1 VADPLDPGRGAHR
14 PDRRG
19 RWHPRV
25 DSPVVIGNPIELLA
39 LYFADTR
46 SRQGILARAALGT
59 PDPGEPALAD
69 RLAVELVAELRP
81 DGSVRGAAVPT
92 IWRAHELLDLG
103 RDAAD
108 PALVT
113 LLTWL
118 MGRQGQPGAYGEG
131 CDKARH
137 AQRICGHWARGFF
150 SPAPVEVRVAPITL
164 PNGKAFRVE
173 SAARFAISCLGL
185 RAALRAG
192 LGDRPGPA
200 QHLEGLRL
208 LAEQWTGW
216 NGSFVPDVIVA
227 GLHALALGGPDARA
241 TVEQLVGMI
250 AAHQAPDG
258 LWPNADLFATLE
270 ALHAT
275 GLEAARIAVGRALPA
290 LAERQRADGTFGV
303 MAQQERALIALRA
316 FRWANPEA

>member
-1 VADPLDPGRGAHR
+1 M
-14 PDRRG
+14 
-19 RWHPRV
+19 
-25 DSPVVIGNPIELLA
+25 SPTVLERLA
-39 LYFADTR
+39 LYFGMVRT
-46 SRQGILARAALGT
+46 RQGILARAALGT
-59 PDPGEPALAD
+59 PGAGDAALAQE
-69 RLAVELVAELRP
+69 LAGAMSAELRP
-81 DGSVRGAAVPT
+81 DGTIVGGAVPT

-103 RDAAD
+103 RGAAD

-113 LLTWL
+113 LLAWL

-131 CDKARH
+131 CDKVRH
-137 AQRICGHWARGFF
+137 AQRICAHWARGFF
-150 SPAPVEVRVAPITL
+150 SPAPAEVRVAPITL

-200 QHLEGLRL
+200 QHLEGLGL
-208 LAEQWTGW
+208 LAEQWTSW
-216 NGSFVPDVIVA
+216 NGAFVPDVIVA
-227 GLHALALGGPDARA
+227 GLHALALGGPEARA

-275 GLEAARIAVGRALPA
+275 GLEAARTAVGRALPA

>member
-1 VADPLDPGRGAHR
+1 M
-14 PDRRG
+14 
-19 RWHPRV
+19 
-25 DSPVVIGNPIELLA
+25 SPTALERLA
-39 LYFADTR
+39 LYFGVART
-46 SRQGILARAALGT
+46 RQGILARAALGA
-59 PDPGEPALAD
+59 PGAGDAALTQE
-69 RLAVELVAELRP
+69 LASAMSAELRP
-81 DGSVRGAAVPT
+81 DGTIMGGAVPT
-92 IWRAHELLDLG
+92 IWRTHELLDLG
-103 RDAAD
+103 RDATD
-108 PALVT
+108 PALVR

-137 AQRICGHWARGFF
+137 AQRVCEHWVRGFF
-150 SPAPVEVRVAPITL
+150 SPAPAEVRVAPITL
-164 PNGKAFRVE
+164 PNGKPFRVE

-192 LGDRPGPA
+192 LGERPGPA
-200 QHLEGLRL
+200 QHLESLHQLSG
-208 LAEQWTGW
+208 QWTRW
-216 NGSFVPDVIVA
+216 NGSFVPDVMVA
-227 GLHALALGGPDARA
+227 GLHALALGGPGTRA
-241 TVEQLVGMI
+241 SVEQLVGMI

-275 GLEAARIAVGRALPA
+275 GLEAARAAVGRALPA
-290 LAERQRADGTFGV
+290 LVERQRADGTFGA

>member
-1 VADPLDPGRGAHR
+1 M
-14 PDRRG
+14 
-19 RWHPRV
+19 
-25 DSPVVIGNPIELLA
+25 SPTALERLA
-39 LYFADTR
+39 LYFGVVRT
-46 SRQGILARAALGT
+46 RQGILARAALGT
-59 PDPGEPALAD
+59 PGAGDAALAQE
-69 RLAVELVAELRP
+69 LAAAVSAELRP
-81 DGSVRGAAVPT
+81 DGTIMGGAVPT

-103 RDAAD
+103 RDATD
-108 PALVT
+108 PALVR
-113 LLTWL
+113 LLAWL

-137 AQRICGHWARGFF
+137 AQRVCEHWVRGFF
-150 SPAPVEVRVAPITL
+150 SPAPAEVRVAPITL
-164 PNGKAFRVE
+164 PNGKPFRVE

-192 LGDRPGPA
+192 LGDRPGPE
-200 QHLEGLRL
+200 QHLESLRL
-208 LAEQWTGW
+208 LAEQWTSW

-227 GLHALALGGPDARA
+227 GLHALALGGPRA
-241 TVEQLVGMI
+241 VASVEQLVGMI

-275 GLEAARIAVGRALPA
+275 GLEAARAAVGRALPP
-290 LAERQRADGTFGV
+290 LAERQRADGTFGA

>member
-1 VADPLDPGRGAHR
+1 M
-14 PDRRG
+14 
-19 RWHPRV
+19 
-25 DSPVVIGNPIELLA
+25 SPTALERLA
-39 LYFADTR
+39 LYFGVVRT
-46 SRQGILARAALGT
+46 RQGILARAALGT
-59 PDPGEPALAD
+59 PAAGDAALAQE
-69 RLAVELVAELRP
+69 LAAAMSAELKP
-81 DGSVRGAAVPT
+81 DGTIMGGAVPT
-92 IWRAHELLDLG
+92 IWRTHELLDLG
-103 RDAAD
+103 RDASD
-108 PALVT
+108 PALVR
-113 LLTWL
+113 LLAWL

-137 AQRICGHWARGFF
+137 AQRVCEHWARGFF
-150 SPAPVEVRVAPITL
+150 SPAPAEVRVAPITL

-192 LGDRPGPA
+192 LGDRSGPA
-200 QHLEGLRL
+200 QHLDSLRL
-208 LAEQWTGW
+208 LAEQWKSW
-216 NGSFVPDVIVA
+216 SGSFVPDVMVA
-227 GLHALALGGPDARA
+227 GLHALALAGPTTGAS
-241 TVEQLVGMI
+241 VEQLVGMI

-275 GLEAARIAVGRALPA
+275 GLEAARAAVGRALPA
-290 LAERQRADGTFGV
+290 LVERQRADGTFGA